1 MSAMPIFFFQALLTG
16 VLAVLGEHLVDL
28 VANLAI
34 GDLDVVLGGAV
45 VGHEGKEAVVG
56 NVELEYT
63 VSHGCQDFAR
73 ATHELVLL
81 AADVGDVHVVG
92 GGAEILE
99 LLVGE
104 DVDGD
109 QMDLGVTVLS
119 GLGGGHFD
127 DLARA
132 VLDDD
137 ETALPQGRALHGVG
151 GGGTG
156 IGALEGVLML

>member
-1 MSAMPIFFFQALLTG
+1 MPLATIRQAF
-16 VLAVLGEHLVDL
+16 
-28 VANLAI
+28 
-34 GDLDVVLGGAV
+34 
-45 VGHEGKEAVVG
+45 
-56 NVELEYT
+56 
-63 VSHGCQDFAR
+63 SR

-119 GLGGGHFD
+119 GLGSGHFD

-137 ETALPQGRALHGVG
+137 ETTFPQGRALHGVR

-156 IGALEGVLML
+156 IGALEGMLMLQTTESVRVDGVRRMLRSPRRNWRPLGRVG